1 MRVRAIVTM
10 KNLLGLVCTLA
21 VSGCFAPYEAIQG
34 DELENLQAALEFSSL
49 EIEGH
54 KLLIVESGDRDKQ
67 LVLFIHG
74 TPGSWDGYA
83 EYLQMNSLASRAH
96 LVAMDRPGFGQ
107 FSQDEWLPP
116 FQEQAS
122 ILMKL
127 RQLNHSALPMII
139 VGHSLGGSIA
149 YRMAVDFPEDI
160 SGIVVISAPVDP
172 MLSKRR
178 WYNVLASYAV
188 VSWMLP
194 DSLVKANREMNPLQ
208 QELIV
213 LEPLLPEIRSNVTVI
228 QGTEDKLVK
237 FGNLRFAEKRLAH
250 ANFRAIPVQDMGHF
264 ILWEDPGLI
273 AAEILALLDESAI

>member
-1 MRVRAIVTM
+1 M

-74 TPGSWDGYA
+74 TPGSWEGYA
-83 EYLQMNSLASRAH
+83 EYLQMDSLASRAH

-107 FSQDEWLPP
+107 FSQDAWLPP

-127 RQLNHSALPMII
+127 RQLNHSTLPII
-139 VGHSLGGSIA
+139 LVGHSLGGSIA

-160 SGIVVISAPVDP
+160 SGMVVISAPIDP

-237 FGNLRFAEKRLAH
+237 FGNLGFAEKRLTH

-264 ILWEDPGLI
+264 ILWQDPGLI
-273 AAEILALLDESAI
+273 AAEILALLDDSAL

>member
-1 MRVRAIVTM
+1 M
-10 KNLLGLVCTLA
+10 KNLPGLVCTLA
-21 VSGCFAPYEAIQG
+21 LSGCFAPYEAIHG
-34 DELENLQAALEFSSL
+34 EELANLQASLEFSSL
-49 EIEGH
+49 DVDGH
-54 KLLIVESGDRDKQ
+54 KLLIVESGDRNKQ

-74 TPGSWDGYA
+74 TPGSWEGYA

-127 RQLNHSALPMII
+127 RQLNHSALPIII

-160 SGIVVISAPVDP
+160 AGMVVISAPVDP
-172 MLSKRR
+172 ALSKRR
-178 WYNVLASYAV
+178 WYNVLASFAV

-194 DSLVKANREMNPLQ
+194 DSLLKANREMNPLQ
-208 QELIV
+208 DELTAM
-213 LEPLLPEIRSNVTVI
+213 EPLLPEIRSNVTVI
-228 QGTEDKLVK
+228 QGRQDKLVK
-237 FGNLRFAEKRLAH
+237 FGNLVFAEERLTH

-264 ILWEDPGLI
+264 VLWEDPELI
-273 AAEILALLDESAI
+273 AAEISALLDDSAL

>member
-1 MRVRAIVTM
+1 MRIRATVIM
-10 KNLLGLVCTLA
+10 KKLLGLVCALA
-21 VSGCFAPYEAIQG
+21 ISGCFAPYEAIHG
-34 DELENLQAALEFSSL
+34 EELENLQTALVFSSL
-49 EIEGH
+49 DVEGH
-54 KLLIVESGDRDKQ
+54 KLLIVESGDRNKQ

-74 TPGSWDGYA
+74 TPGSWEGYA

-127 RQLNHSALPMII
+127 RRLNHSGLPIII

-160 SGIVVISAPVDP
+160 SGMVVISAPVDP

-194 DSLVKANREMNPLQ
+194 DSLLKANREMNPLQ
-208 QELIV
+208 EELTAM
-213 LEPLLPEIRSNVTVI
+213 EPLLSEIRSNVTVI

-237 FGNLRFAEKRLAH
+237 FGNLGFAERRLTH

-264 ILWEDPGLI
+264 VLWEDPGLI
-273 AAEILALLDESAI
+273 AAEILALLDDSAL